1 MDSTIRRT
9 VISTTLTLSQ
19 KMEQDFRN
27 DEKQKWE
34 PMSTQIQKA
43 GPGRWTQENLEF
55 RRGSNRSINGKKVW
69 K

>member
-27 DEKQKWE
+27 DEKQKLK
-34 PMSTQIQKA
+34 PMFTQVQKA
-43 GPGRWTQENLEF
+43 GSGRWTQENLEF
-55 RRGSNRSINGKKVW
+55 WRGSNCFRNGKKVW